1 MAVKKKKAVKKKVK
15 KSKTTSTKKKSSAA
29 KKRTHAKKAGK
40 SKKKKATVK
49 KKSKSTAKKTAKKKT
64 KAQKK
69 PKASA
74 KKAPAK
80 KTVKK
85 AKAQKK
91 PKASA
96 KKAPAKKA
104 VAKVVPKK
112 TVPKKAAPKKVVEP
126 PEEIIKPFVR
136 SPFKKDDPRILK
148 IQERLNQDRKR
159 LMGMLRSSKEVE
171 RTINDITFSN
181 EIDLASSLEGREMAF
196 QLSSR
201 ERNELRMVEEA
212 LFKIK
217 GDTYGVCDNC
227 SKYITLKRLEILPLT
242 ALCIECQENL
252 EVR

>member
-1 MAVKKKKAVKKKVK
+1 MAAKKKKAVKKKVTK
-15 KSKTTSTKKKSSAA
+15 KTTSTKKKSSAS
-29 KKRTHAKKAGK
+29 KKSSPAKKAGK
-40 SKKKKATVK
+40 STKKKPKTASKKAVK
-49 KKSKSTAKKTAKKKT
+49 KAKI
-64 KAQKK
+64 QKK
-69 PKASA
+69 PKAT
-74 KKAPAK
+74 P
-80 KTVKK
+80 
-85 AKAQKK
+85 
-91 PKASA
+91 
-96 KKAPAKKA
+96 KKA
-104 VAKVVPKK
+104 VAKKAKPKKEVPKATK
-112 TVPKKAAPKKVVEP
+112 AVAKKVKPKKAAPKKVVEP
-126 PEEIIKPFVR
+126 PEEIIKPFVK
-136 SPFKKDDPRILK
+136 SPFKRDDPKILK

-227 SKYITLKRLEILPLT
+227 SKFITIKRLEILPLT
-242 ALCIECQENL
+242 ALCIACQENL

>member
-1 MAVKKKKAVKKKVK
+1 MAAKKKKVK
-15 KSKTTSTKKKSSAA
+15 KKTTSTKKKPSV
-29 KKRTHAKKAGK
+29 
-40 SKKKKATVK
+40 SKKKAPVKKASKTTKKKTAVK
-49 KKSKSTAKKTAKKKT
+49 KKSKAVAKKTAKK
-64 KAQKK
+64 
-69 PKASA
+69 A
-74 KKAPAK
+74 KVK
-80 KTVKK
+80 KK
-85 AKAQKK
+85 AKAST
-91 PKASA
+91 P
-96 KKAPAKKA
+96 KAPAKKA
-104 VAKVVPKK
+104 VAKVVK
-112 TVPKKAAPKKVVEP
+112 KKATAKKVVEP
-126 PEEIIKPFVR
+126 PEEIIKPFVK
-136 SPFKKDDPRILK
+136 SPFKKDDPKILK
-148 IQERLNQDRKR
+148 IQERLTQDRKR

-227 SKYITLKRLEILPLT
+227 SEYITLKRLEILPLT

>member
-1 MAVKKKKAVKKKVK
+1 VAVKKKKAVKKKVK
-15 KSKTTSTKKKSSAA
+15 KKTTSTKKKSSAS
-29 KKRTHAKKAGK
+29 KKRAPAKKASK
-40 SKKKKATVK
+40 STK
-49 KKSKSTAKKTAKKKT
+49 KKSKTV
-64 KAQKK
+64 
-69 PKASA
+69 A
-74 KKAPAK
+74 KKA
-80 KTVKK
+80 VKK

-96 KKAPAKKA
+96 KKSPAKKA
-104 VAKVVPKK
+104 VAKVV
-112 TVPKKAAPKKVVEP
+112 TKKAAPKKIVPKKTAAKKASTKKVVEP
-126 PEEIIKPFVR
+126 PEEIIKPFVK
-136 SPFKKDDPRILK
+136 SPFKKDDPKILK

>member
-1 MAVKKKKAVKKKVK
+1 MAVKKKKVTKKA
-15 KSKTTSTKKKSSAA
+15 TSTKKKPSV
-29 KKRTHAKKAGK
+29 
-40 SKKKKATVK
+40 SK
-49 KKSKSTAKKTAKKKT
+49 
-64 KAQKK
+64 
-69 PKASA
+69 
-74 KKAPAK
+74 KKAPAKKVTKSAKKTTAVKKKPSVSKKKAPAKKATKKTSTK

-91 PKASA
+91 QVKNAVLKAATKKVPKVVA
-96 KKAPAKKA
+96 KKAA
-104 VAKVVPKK
+104 PKK
-112 TVPKKAAPKKVVEP
+112 TAPKKVVEP
-126 PEEIIKPFVR
+126 PEEIIKPSVK

-148 IQERLNQDRKR
+148 IQDRLIQDRKR

-217 GDTYGVCDNC
+217 GDTYGVCDSC
-227 SKYITLKRLEILPLT
+227 SEYITLKRLEILPLT
-242 ALCIECQENL
+242 ALCIACQENL

>member
-1 MAVKKKKAVKKKVK
+1 VAAKKKKINK
-15 KSKTTSTKKKSSAA
+15 KTT
-29 KKRTHAKKAGK
+29 
-40 SKKKKATVK
+40 SKKKKPSV
-49 KKSKSTAKKTAKKKT
+49 SK
-64 KAQKK
+64 
-69 PKASA
+69 

-80 KTVKK
+80 KATKSTKKKTAVKKKPSTSKKKATAKKAIKKATAKKSVKK

-91 PKASA
+91 PVKAIPKKVATKKAPKVVA
-96 KKAPAKKA
+96 KKAA
-104 VAKVVPKK
+104 PKK
-112 TVPKKAAPKKVVEP
+112 SAPKKVVEP
-126 PEEIIKPFVR
+126 PEEIIKPFVK

-148 IQERLNQDRKR
+148 IQERLIQDRKR

-217 GDTYGVCDNC
+217 GDTYGVCDSC

-242 ALCIECQENL
+242 ALCIACQENL

>member
-29 KKRTHAKKAGK
+29 KKRAPAKKASK
-40 SKKKKATVK
+40 SAK
-49 KKSKSTAKKTAKKKT
+49 KKSKAVSKKAVKKT
-64 KAQKK
+64 KVQKK
-69 PKASA
+69 PKAST
-74 KKAPAK
+74 KKPPAK
-80 KTVKK
+80 KT
-85 AKAQKK
+85 
-91 PKASA
+91 
-96 KKAPAKKA
+96 

-112 TVPKKAAPKKVVEP
+112 AVPKIVPKVAAKKAAPKKAASKKVVEP
-126 PEEIIKPFVR
+126 PEEIIKPFVK
-136 SPFKKDDPRILK
+136 SPFKKDDPKILK

-242 ALCIECQENL
+242 ALCIECQESL

>member
-1 MAVKKKKAVKKKVK
+1 VAVKKKKAIKKKVK
-15 KSKTTSTKKKSSAA
+15 KSKTTSTKKKSSAS
-29 KKRTHAKKAGK
+29 KKRPPAKKAGK
-40 SKKKKATVK
+40 SAK
-49 KKSKSTAKKTAKKKT
+49 KKSKAISKKAVKKT
-64 KAQKK
+64 KVQKK
-69 PKASA
+69 PKAG
-74 KKAPAK
+74 AK
-80 KTVKK
+80 KTTTKK
-85 AKAQKK
+85 TTAKKSPTKK
-91 PKASA
+91 P
-96 KKAPAKKA
+96 
-104 VAKVVPKK
+104 VAKVVAKK
-112 TVPKKAAPKKVVEP
+112 VAPKKAAPKKVVEP
-126 PEEIIKPFVR
+126 PEEIIKPFVK
-136 SPFKKDDPRILK
+136 SPFKKNDPKILK
-148 IQERLNQDRKR
+148 IQERLTQDRKR
-159 LMGMLRSSKEVE
+159 LMSMLRSSKEVE

>member
-1 MAVKKKKAVKKKVK
+1 MAVKKKKVTK
-15 KSKTTSTKKKSSAA
+15 KTTSTKKKPSVS
-29 KKRTHAKKAGK
+29 KKKAPAKKATK
-40 SKKKKATVK
+40 S
-49 KKSKSTAKKTAKKKT
+49 AKKKT
-64 KAQKK
+64 AVKKK
-69 PKASA
+69 PPTSKKKAPA
-74 KKAPAK
+74 KKAAKKTSAK

-85 AKAQKK
+85 AKVQKK
-91 PKASA
+91 PVTKTVVKAVPKKVATKKVPKVVA
-96 KKAPAKKA
+96 KKAA
-104 VAKVVPKK
+104 
-112 TVPKKAAPKKVVEP
+112 PKKAAPKKVVEP
-126 PEEIIKPFVR
+126 PEEIIKPFVK

-148 IQERLNQDRKR
+148 IQERLIQDRKR

-217 GDTYGVCDNC
+217 GDTYGVCDSC
-227 SKYITLKRLEILPLT
+227 SEYITLKRLEILPLT
-242 ALCIECQENL
+242 ALCIACQENL

>member
-1 MAVKKKKAVKKKVK
+1 MAVKKKKVTKKA
-15 KSKTTSTKKKSSAA
+15 TSTKKKPSV
-29 KKRTHAKKAGK
+29 
-40 SKKKKATVK
+40 SK
-49 KKSKSTAKKTAKKKT
+49 
-64 KAQKK
+64 
-69 PKASA
+69 
-74 KKAPAK
+74 KKAPAKKATKSAKKTTAVKKKPSVSKKKAPAKKATKKTSTK

-91 PKASA
+91 QVKNTVVKAATKKVPKVVA
-96 KKAPAKKA
+96 KKAA
-104 VAKVVPKK
+104 PKK
-112 TVPKKAAPKKVVEP
+112 TAPKKVVEP
-126 PEEIIKPFVR
+126 PEEIIKPSVK

-148 IQERLNQDRKR
+148 IQDRLIQDRKR

-217 GDTYGVCDNC
+217 GDTYGVCDSC
-227 SKYITLKRLEILPLT
+227 SEYITLKRLEILPLT
-242 ALCIECQENL
+242 ALCIACQENL